1 MTLQDL
7 TLDFENKTISNTFI
21 KGKDL
26 IIQKVILA
34 LQCWTGDWFLDG
46 DYGTNYGIRLDNK
59 SLLLADMQDI
69 ILGVEGV
76 LSVEDLD
83 AKVVYQDLQH
93 KNQRMFDI
101 SATIITEDEQQVEM
115 NGLVPIV
122 GV

>member
-1 MTLQDL
+1 MALQDL
-7 TLDFENKTISNTFI
+7 TLDFENKTISNEFI

-46 DYGTNYGIRLDNK
+46 DYGTNYGIRLENK

-69 ILGVEGV
+69 ILSVDGV

-83 AKVVYQDLQH
+83 AKVIYQDLEH
-93 KNQRMFDI
+93 KNQRMFSI

-115 NGLVPIV
+115 NGLVPII